1 MKKILD
7 NVFVKI
13 ISTIIEIV
21 VFGVL
26 FCYLAII
33 ILQRTT
39 VSASVSGYRI
49 FNVASGSMEPTIK
62 VGDVILVKDA
72 DPSSFK
78 PNEDIITYKMS
89 VDGDEKL
96 ITHRFIRYEEDE
108 NGDKTLIT
116 KGDANLV
123 EDNPIKP
130 VQVLGKYQKTL
141 VLVTFLTSL
150 FRSKVGFFLFIFV
163 PIVIYITIEVL
174 EEHYERKDE
183 QREEEELK
191 KKEAEEKA
199 KMVTSLPKSE
209 PIDRFGEEEESH
221 LKEVPDETREFNNMK
236 PVVIDD
242 NIELK
247 PINNESVGDNSN
259 E

>member
-13 ISTIIEIV
+13 ISRIIEIV

-26 FCYLAII
+26 FCYLAVI

-72 DPSSFK
+72 DPYAMIA
-78 PNEDIITYKMS
+78 NEDIVTYKMS
-89 VDGDEKL
+89 IDGDEKL
-96 ITHRFIRYEEDE
+96 ITHRFIRYELGEDGK
-108 NGDKTLIT
+108 NKLIT
-116 KGDANLV
+116 KGDANIV
-123 EDNPIKP
+123 EDDP
-130 VQVLGKYQKTL
+130 VDASQVLGRYVRTL
-141 VLVTFLTSL
+141 KLVTFLTRVI
-150 FRSKVGFFLFIFV
+150 RSKAGFFLFIFA
-163 PIVIYITIEVL
+163 PIVIYMTIVVL

-183 QREEEELK
+183 EEEEKRLK
-191 KKEAEEKA
+191 EEEHKKA
-199 KMVTSLPKSE
+199 LGF
-209 PIDRFGEEEESH
+209 DRFGEEDFSYV
-221 LKEVPDETREFNNMK
+221 KEVPDEPKEAEEIK
-236 PVVIDD
+236 PVVINDD
-242 NIELK
+242 VELK
-247 PINNESVGDNSN
+247 PMDSESVGDDSH